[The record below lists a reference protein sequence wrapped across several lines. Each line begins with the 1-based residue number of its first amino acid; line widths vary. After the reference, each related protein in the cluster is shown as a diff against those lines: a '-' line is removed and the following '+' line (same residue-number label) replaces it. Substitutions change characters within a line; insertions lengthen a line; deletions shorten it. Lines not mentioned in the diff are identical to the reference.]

1 MSSQNTKAKTDQTQA
16 DQVADKAAFH
26 PGAQQD
32 SQPKSQEA
40 AAVQHILTAQQNA
53 TIVIASSDIA
63 NFIFFGMK

>member
-1 MSSQNTKAKTDQTQA
+1 MSSPNTKAKTDQTQA

-40 AAVQHILTAQQNA
+40 AAVQHILTAHKKHPLHQFMQG
-53 TIVIASSDIA
+53 VYE
-63 NFIFFGMK
+63 F